1 MATIRSSIVVQDM
14 ASSVFARI
22 NSNLNRTT
30 RGFKN
35 LNNEMSVAPTKSIN
49 NAEKLNSADLKT
61 ELTYQAE

>member
-35 LNNEMSVAPTKSIN
+35 LNNEMSVAPTKAKN
-49 NAEKLNSADLKT
+49 NTEK
-61 ELTYQAE
+61 

>member
-14 ASSVFARI
+14 ASSVFAKI

-35 LNNEMSVAPTKSIN
+35 LNNEKRHSNFRP
-49 NAEKLNSADLKT
+49 D
-61 ELTYQAE
+61 